1 MQSLFLFYLLLIT
14 FVIYFLKLS
23 NQYSSILFLEVLIS
37 LIIGYIAASEIMSLS
52 GAPLVSP
59 VFGDVRRYFELVDIY
74 NTSLFNNESSYPPL
88 WFMFQ
93 SLISKVLNTNIF
105 EISKYLELIIPIFFA
120 QLIFKIFQRAFGIL
134 VGSLITLSAI
144 FTLVI
149 WREMAVLATIPLLI
163 IIITDILK
171 YSRIMNAKLFNLRF
185 LFLGL
190 FLGLIQSV
198 YYSVFYFTFP
208 GLVAYFFVLLTIKRE
223 SRFRIFMLLLDVVIG
238 FYFSFGFLVLRPL
251 FQLNHSLFI
260 ISLLVILAIK
270 IGSFLILKA
279 RSTFILTIYILS
291 G

>member
-120 QLIFKIFQRAFGIL
+120 QLIFKI
-134 VGSLITLSAI
+134 
-144 FTLVI
+144 
-149 WREMAVLATIPLLI
+149 
-163 IIITDILK
+163 
-171 YSRIMNAKLFNLRF
+171 
-185 LFLGL
+185 
-190 FLGLIQSV
+190 SV
-198 YYSVFYFTFP
+198 SNPYF
-208 GLVAYFFVLLTIKRE
+208 
-223 SRFRIFMLLLDVVIG
+223 
-238 FYFSFGFLVLRPL
+238 
-251 FQLNHSLFI
+251 
-260 ISLLVILAIK
+260 
-270 IGSFLILKA
+270 
-279 RSTFILTIYILS
+279 
-291 G
+291 